1 MANYVKFKQG
11 LKKDFNTTNQP
22 LTNGMIYFVI
32 DENNNGSIYY
42 DTIVDGKKATKN
54 GTVHRV
60 KFSRLPIKI
69 TGSVIGTGVISQDG
83 ETIEINTSTNHSH
96 GLAHQDFT
104 VTLSDDDTDLKWTRL
119 GNQNGGGFWL
129 KSIRGQAKAPAWFQP
144 DYSAGIA
151 FGGENTKGV
160 ISVRYYQPSVRFA
173 GGNGS
178 APVWYFTITGSNDK
192 TYDLNGIG
200 GHSSDSAK
208 LDHNV
213 TFKIAST
220 ADAIKGGS
228 GTATNLSGSAV
239 DLYLPTKISGFDL
252 LQATRFQ
259 GNADTSTVAAKL
271 GRGGNTSLPM
281 TFNWSGQGGQPT
293 WLWGGENGT
302 DMYVYNPSNF
312 RVAHSV
318 STAGLDHDVTF
329 KISKIANATTGETGV
344 VTKLTGALLELI
356 LPASISGFNLI
367 QSTRFQGNADSA
379 TVASRANSLFLNPS
393 NRQENINYQINS
405 DKYQSRVT
413 YSLASSITKTGKPP
427 VGDSHVLTFGWDG
440 SGWGAQLAITTDAKP
455 HMAIR
460 GAKAGEKGD
469 SIWDETWSTVLDS
482 SNYTSYIN
490 NYYWA
495 DVKVSTTANAKTNPN
510 FFNVTSSGWFFS
522 NTSSTGW
529 QNSAHGGGIYMKD
542 NSYVR
547 IYGGKKFAVENT
559 DSDSINTAGGVKAL
573 GGFTSDAGTMKVYA
587 EFNNE
592 INFGGTNNSN
602 TVYFGYRKKDSKE
615 IPSIFIFGSGTGT
628 ATIRA
633 NAGWFGNKYLSGDNW
648 IGWYTAKGDTSSKR
662 YGYIQTDISDNGNMR
677 FVKEGG
683 GYFTFNSHVNP
694 NQTNAYDLGTQA
706 LAWRTLYVTNLNLYG
721 QTANRLVWTNGANA
735 IQASHHYA
743 SSTQVSIGD
752 TSPVGSYTFYVKGDS
767 LFQGNIRVANDI
779 YMTRAGTSIYWD
791 SDTYRQRLLTTDDST
806 ANTPVFTFQQSEDS
820 ASTWKNLLV
829 IRDNGIIE
837 PLANSG
843 GIYKN
848 FTANNQNPVIWM
860 NGNNTDNWL
869 WQIGSGTSTK
879 QYYGYGLKY
888 IGTGSEVGNLL
899 RLYADNRG
907 NSDVIAIGINQNGQV
922 GIGTDANSN
931 HRLIVSGTGYFSDT
945 LYATHIGI
953 TNTASN
959 TGKGISLYG
968 GGYGGTGSL
977 PTYGIAFAGV
987 DTFDSHGAVC
997 NDWATYFTMNSTSN
1011 RGWIFRTGNTNVASI
1026 NNKGYA
1032 AFSAVGK
1039 SSFIAFPD
1047 GGSYVTTADV
1057 KTGYLRITLPQRRS
1071 NTMLGFKV
1079 SIYNYST
1086 NTSCEYTIKGYN
1098 YYDGVW
1104 SQCTAY
1110 SIGYNGDL
1118 SKSNLP
1124 VYYGETASNSV
1135 IYIGDVA
1142 TSWSYPQI
1150 QIHDV
1155 VVGFQ
1160 NYEYKQWCFN
1170 WNIDF
1175 VTTLENVT
1183 ASIDKPNS
1191 SYAATKLLNTRNIWG
1206 QPFNGTADVA
1216 GQLSGATR
1224 IMNRSTQ
1231 PLYLGN
1237 ADNSNWVFTQDICSH
1252 SGANNWAINIDGYS
1266 WFQYTNIGY
1275 NYNSNDSAY
1284 RLRVNGASY
1293 IDGNLTIPNKSC
1305 FHGILGE
1312 NSSTNSGDVGGLTWL
1327 NISGTAGAAVDTN
1340 DTPSS
1345 AWWYILRNRH
1355 TNQLNNYY
1363 TDVAIPFN
1371 DKSIYYKIVRGGN
1384 VVGSKWVQV
1393 LDVDNY
1399 TYTLDGRYVLKT
1411 GDTMTGHL
1419 CIKANDTSER
1429 FVDVYNSTGHIHLD
1443 ATNGRMGIW
1452 TNVGGVSTW
1461 LISTTKSNAE
1471 IPRLLQ
1477 ISSNGNTI
1485 TIGSQNSNWCHLYN
1499 SANIPFIFNKTVAST
1514 DGNLG
1519 TIGYPWHEVYS
1530 NSWFRSIGTGGWYS
1544 ETYGGGWHMTDS
1556 NFIRN
1561 YNSKAVSININSNN
1575 AWGIGGHR
1583 LATVFKGND
1592 HVSILLSTNTL
1603 GYGLCVNNDGN
1614 WYWGKRTT
1622 NSETSTSGDSYV
1634 LYGSTNYISPYSTN
1648 AMDLGLSN
1656 RRWRS
1661 GHIYR
1666 DFNIYGNESTGDES
1680 HIRFNA
1686 SNNTQ
1691 RAIITFNGNID
1702 NTFKSSTHL
1711 KIATSYGDILLAP
1724 ANGNVNIG
1732 DGNCSLT
1739 WRKADHGGVTGGLES
1754 GVYYSTPNRESVV
1767 FANMYA
1773 HAGWIFVNGIRPSNK
1788 TKWNSLG
1795 VIPAVQIHHNALYI
1809 NRAVRDADTADYNL
1823 YVNGTAYFNGQVT
1836 ATQFNGYLNGEAARA
1851 ARLDSYDTRSA
1862 TRTPQD
1868 TPRGMTLNFKGNGT
1882 YSLSDG
1888 GSYIGLL
1895 SWRSYGLGG
1904 DLSGGYPIEIAYT
1917 ANGNLWTRI
1926 GTSATAW
1933 GNWNRILTT
1942 GNYTG
1947 TLNGNYVK
1955 KSGDTMTGALINN
1968 SGLVAKHGHDFLV
1981 GGKEFN
1987 FIPDAYSGDIW
1998 INYQSWSR
2006 NSSSTIN
2013 SYYFGNGHAGYNTTS
2028 VYAGKVYGAVWNDY
2042 AEYRNTI
2049 NIKPGQCVIETGL
2062 GDLVQST
2069 KRLQPGANIVSDTFG
2084 FAIGKTEQTKTP
2096 IAVSGRVLAY
2106 PYEDRDSYQAGDPV
2120 CSGPN
2125 GTISKMTREEVRE
2138 YPDRIVGTVSEIPE
2152 YEVWGT
2158 GNVKVNGR
2166 IWIKVK

>member
-1 MANYVKFKQG
+1 LANYVKFKQG

-32 DENNNGSIYY
+32 DENNHGSIYY
-42 DTIVDGKKATKN
+42 DTVVDGAQATKK

-60 KFSRLPIKI
+60 KFSGLPIKI
-69 TGSVIGTGVISQDG
+69 TGSVTGTGVISKDG

-104 VTLSDDDTDLKWTRL
+104 VLLSSDDTNLKWTRL

-129 KSIRGQAKAPAWFQP
+129 KSIRGQSKAPAWFLP

-151 FGGENTKGV
+151 FGGADTKGI
-160 ISVRYYQPSVRFA
+160 ISVRYSQPGVRFA
-173 GGNGS
+173 GGNGD
-178 APVWYFTITGSNDK
+178 APVWYFTITGANDK
-192 TYDLNGIG
+192 TYDLSKIG
-200 GHSSDSAK
+200 GHSNDSAK

-213 TFKIAST
+213 TFKITST
-220 ADAIKGGS
+220 ADATKGGN
-228 GTATNLSGSAV
+228 GTATDLSGPAV

-281 TFNWSGQGGQPT
+281 TFYWDSSKGGQPT

-302 DMYVYNPSNF
+302 DMYIYNPSNF
-312 RVAHSV
+312 KVAHSV
-318 STAGLDHDVTF
+318 NTAGLDHDVTF
-329 KISKIANATTGETGV
+329 KISKTADATTGEKGV

-440 SGWGAQLAITTDAKP
+440 SGWGAQLAITADAKP

-460 GAKAGEKGD
+460 GAKVGEKGV

-522 NTSSTGW
+522 SAPSTGW

-542 NSYVR
+542 SSYVR

-559 DSDSINTAGGVKAL
+559 DSDSINTTGGVKAS
-573 GGFTSDAGTMKVYA
+573 GGFTSDDGTMKIYA

-592 INFGGTNNSN
+592 VNFGGTNNSGII
-602 TVYFGYRKKDSKE
+602 YFGYRKKDSKE
-615 IPSIFIFGSGTGT
+615 IPSVFVFGSGTGT
-628 ATIRA
+628 ATIKA
-633 NAGWFGNKYLSGDNW
+633 NAGWFGNKYLSTDNW
-648 IGWYTAKGDTSSKR
+648 IGWYTTKGDTSSKR

-752 TSPVGSYTFYVKGDS
+752 TSPAGSYTFYVKGDS
-767 LFQGNIRVANDI
+767 LFKGNIRVDKDI
-779 YMTRAGTSIYWD
+779 YMTGAETSIYWD
-791 SDTYRQRLLTTDDST
+791 SDTYRQRLATTDDST

-820 ASTWKNLLV
+820 ASSWKNLLI
-829 IRDNGIIE
+829 IRDNGVIE
-837 PLANSG
+837 PLVNSG

-848 FTANNQNPVIWM
+848 FTVNNQHPVIWM
-860 NGNNTDNWL
+860 NGNDTDNWL
-869 WQIGSGTSTK
+869 WQISSGTASR

-888 IGTGSEVGNLL
+888 IGTGSGVGNLL
-899 RLYADNRG
+899 RLYADNQ
-907 NSDVIAIGINQNGQV
+907 NNADVIAIGINQNGQV
-922 GIGTDANSN
+922 GIGTDANTN
-931 HRLIVSGTGYFSDT
+931 HRLMVSGTGYFSDT
-945 LYATHIGI
+945 LYAAHIGI
-953 TNTASN
+953 LNTSDT
-959 TGKGISLYG
+959 TGKGISLFG
-968 GGYGGTGSL
+968 KGYGGTGSL

-987 DTFDSHGAVC
+987 GKFKPHGAVYS
-997 NDWATYFTMNSTSN
+997 DWATYFTMDGTSN
-1011 RGWIFRTGNTNVASI
+1011 RGWIFKTDDTNVASI

-1039 SSFIAFPD
+1039 NSFIAFPD
-1047 GGSYVTTADV
+1047 GGSYITTTDTI
-1057 KTGYLRITLPQRRS
+1057 TGYLRITLPQYRS
-1071 NTMLGFKV
+1071 NTMLSFKV
-1079 SIYNYST
+1079 SIYNYSS

-1098 YYDGVW
+1098 YYDGTW
-1104 SQCTAY
+1104 HQCTAY

-1124 VYYGETASNSV
+1124 VYYGETSSNSV

-1155 VVGFQ
+1155 SVGFK
-1160 NYEYKQWCFN
+1160 NYEYKQWCNN

-1175 VTTLENVT
+1175 VTAVENVT

-1224 IMNRSTQ
+1224 VMNRSTQ

-1237 ADNSNWVFTQDICSH
+1237 ADNSNWVLTQDICSH
-1252 SGANNWAINIDGYS
+1252 SGASNWAINISGFS
-1266 WFQYTNIGY
+1266 WFNYTNIGY
-1275 NYNSNDSAY
+1275 KYDSRDSAY

-1305 FHGILGE
+1305 FIGILGQ
-1312 NSSTNSGDVGGLTWL
+1312 NDSTNSGNKGGLTWF

-1355 TNQLNNYY
+1355 TNQSNNYY

-1371 DKSIYYKIVRGGN
+1371 DRSIYYKIVRDGN
-1384 VVGSKWVQV
+1384 VVDSKWIQV
-1393 LDVDNY
+1393 LDVNNY

-1419 CIKANDTSER
+1419 RIKANNTDER
-1429 FVDVYNSTGHIHLD
+1429 FVDVYNSTGHIYLD
-1443 ATNGRMGIW
+1443 AMNGRMGVW

-1461 LISTTKSNAE
+1461 LISTTKSTAE
-1471 IPRLLQ
+1471 IPRLL
-1477 ISSNGNTI
+1477 SLTSNGNTV

-1499 SANIPFIFNKTVAST
+1499 SADIPFIFNKTVAST
-1514 DGNLG
+1514 NGDLG
-1519 TIGYPWHEVYS
+1519 TTEYPWHQVYS
-1530 NSWFRSIGTGGWYS
+1530 NDWFRSIGNSGWYS
-1544 ETYGGGWHMTDS
+1544 QTYGGGWHMTDS
-1556 NFIRN
+1556 VWMRC
-1561 YNSKAVSININSNN
+1561 YNDKPIYTAG
-1575 AWGIGGHR
+1575 GI
-1583 LATVFKGND
+1583 
-1592 HVSILLSTNTL
+1592 
-1603 GYGLCVNNDGN
+1603 Y
-1614 WYWGKRTT
+1614 
-1622 NSETSTSGDSYV
+1622 
-1634 LYGSTNYISPYSTN
+1634 SPH
-1648 AMDLGLSN
+1648 
-1656 RRWRS
+1656 
-1661 GHIYR
+1661 GHI
-1666 DFNIYGNESTGDES
+1666 FICAGN
-1680 HIRFNA
+1680 
-1686 SNNTQ
+1686 
-1691 RAIITFNGNID
+1691 
-1702 NTFKSSTHL
+1702 
-1711 KIATSYGDILLAP
+1711 
-1724 ANGNVNIG
+1724 
-1732 DGNCSLT
+1732 
-1739 WRKADHGGVTGGLES
+1739 
-1754 GVYYSTPNRESVV
+1754 
-1767 FANMYA
+1767 
-1773 HAGWIFVNGIRPSNK
+1773 
-1788 TKWNSLG
+1788 
-1795 VIPAVQIHHNALYI
+1795 
-1809 NRAVRDADTADYNL
+1809 
-1823 YVNGTAYFNGQVT
+1823 
-1836 ATQFNGYLNGEAARA
+1836 
-1851 ARLDSYDTRSA
+1851 
-1862 TRTPQD
+1862 
-1868 TPRGMTLNFKGNGT
+1868 
-1882 YSLSDG
+1882 
-1888 GSYIGLL
+1888 
-1895 SWRSYGLGG
+1895 
-1904 DLSGGYPIEIAYT
+1904 
-1917 ANGNLWTRI
+1917 
-1926 GTSATAW
+1926 
-1933 GNWNRILTT
+1933 
-1942 GNYTG
+1942 
-1947 TLNGNYVK
+1947 
-1955 KSGDTMTGALINN
+1955 
-1968 SGLVAKHGHDFLV
+1968 
-1981 GGKEFN
+1981 EFN
-1987 FIPDAYSGDIW
+1987 FIPDSYNNEVW
-1998 INYQSWSR
+1998 INYQSWGRPTPGGATSSLITGYKLGNGRGGLVNNVYANTFVGSLSGTATNAINANNADTTDGVHLEWSGEQAAASTDWIAGWSADGKKIKAVRRSNLETKNADTVDGYHAASFFIHDRLAATNTAGDDGLWGLTGSR
-2006 NSSSTIN
+2006 SFHGALPEGLSNIYSYGQLISFSTDNSARLQIYAAHTGSADSILSYRTGWGTDKKTWRTFIDSGNIGKQSVNYSNSTGYVRSLGN
-2013 SYYFGNGHAGYNTTS
+2013 QAPETGRTAARGGVYTYNMYDQTANGAPNTYLSVVGFGNGTGGHIEIAGQWTGNSNLWMRGLRDCCDDWYSWNRIWCQGNS
-2028 VYAGKVYGAVWNDY
+2028 VTGAVWNDY
-2042 AEYRNTI
+2042 AECRQSDCSE
-2049 NIKPGQCVIETGL
+2049 PGRVVFEK
-2062 GDLVQST
+2062 GDDTLT
-2069 KRLQPGANIVSDTFG
+2069 KTEKRLQHFAGVISDTWG
-2084 FAIGKTEQTKTP
+2084 FSQGETDKAKTN
-2096 IAVSGRVLAY
+2096 IAVAGRVLVY
-2106 PYEDRDSYQAGDPV
+2106 TYQDRNNYKPGDCV
-2120 CSGPN
+2120 CAAPN
-2125 GTISKMTREEVRE
+2125 GTIDIMTREEIIKF
-2138 YPDRIVGTVSEIPE
+2138 PDRIVGTVSCVPD
-2152 YEVWGT
+2152 YEEWG
-2158 GNVKVNGR
+2158 GGKNADRDPVKVNDR

>member
-60 KFSRLPIKI
+60 KFSGLPIKI

-83 ETIEINTSTNHSH
+83 ETIEINTSTNHTH

-104 VTLSDDDTDLKWTRL
+104 VTLSDDNTNLKWTRL

-129 KSIRGQAKAPAWFQP
+129 KSIRGQAKAPAWFLP

-151 FGGENTKGV
+151 FGGSDTKGI
-160 ISVRYYQPSVRFA
+160 ISVRYSQPGVRFA
-173 GGNGS
+173 GGNGD
-178 APVWYFTITGSNDK
+178 APVWYFTITGANDK
-192 TYDLNGIG
+192 TYDLSKIG

-220 ADAIKGGS
+220 ADATKGGS

-281 TFNWSGQGGQPT
+281 TFNWNGQGGQPT

-312 RVAHSV
+312 KVAHSV

-329 KISKIANATTGETGV
+329 KISKVANATTGETGV

-405 DKYQSRVT
+405 DQYQSRVT

-427 VGDSHVLTFGWDG
+427 VGDSHVLTFGWDN
-440 SGWGAQLAITTDAKP
+440 SGWGAQLAITANAKP

-460 GAKAGEKGD
+460 GAKVDEKGI

-522 NTSSTGW
+522 NAPSTGW

-542 NSYVR
+542 SSYVR

-559 DSDSINTAGGVKAL
+559 DSDSINTTGGVKAS
-573 GGFTSDAGTMKVYA
+573 GGFTSDNGTMKVYA
-587 EFNNE
+587 ESTNE
-592 INFGGTNNSN
+592 INFGGTNGSN

-628 ATIRA
+628 ANIQA
-633 NAGWFGNKYLSGDNW
+633 NAGWFGQKYLSGDNW
-648 IGWYTAKGDTSSKR
+648 IGWYAAKGDTSSKR

-779 YMTRAGTSIYWD
+779 YMTGAGTSIYWD
-791 SDTYRQRLLTTDDST
+791 SDTYRQRLLTADDSN
-806 ANTPVFTFQQSEDS
+806 ANTPVFTFQQSEDA
-820 ASTWKNLLV
+820 ASSWKNLLV
-829 IRDNGIIE
+829 IRDNGVIE

-860 NGNNTDNWL
+860 NGNDTDNWL
-869 WQIGSGTSTK
+869 WQISSGTSTK
-879 QYYGYGLKY
+879 QYFGYGLKY
-888 IGTGSEVGNLL
+888 IGTGSGASNVL
-899 RLYADNRG
+899 RLYADNQG
-907 NSDVIAIGINQNGQV
+907 QTDVIAIGINQNGQV
-922 GIGTDANSN
+922 GIGTDANGS
-931 HRLIVSGTGYFSDT
+931 HRLMVSGTGYFSDT

-953 TNTASN
+953 TNTSGN

-987 DTFDSHGAVC
+987 GTFDSHGAVC
-997 NDWATYFTMNSTSN
+997 NDWATYFTMDGTSN

-1032 AFSAVGK
+1032 SFSATGRDN
-1039 SSFIAFPD
+1039 FIAFPD
-1047 GGSYVTTADV
+1047 GGSYTTQTST

-1071 NTMLGFKV
+1071 NTMLKFKV
-1079 SIYNYST
+1079 SIYNYSS
-1086 NTSCEYTIKGYN
+1086 NTSCEYTINGYN
-1098 YYDGVW
+1098 YYDGTW
-1104 SQCTAY
+1104 NQCTAY
-1110 SIGYNGDL
+1110 SVGYNGDL

-1142 TSWSYPQI
+1142 TTWSYPQI

-1160 NYEYKQWCFN
+1160 NYSYNQWCCN

-1175 VTTLENVT
+1175 VTALENIT
-1183 ASIDKPNS
+1183 ASVEKPNS

-1224 IMNRSTQ
+1224 VMNRSTQ

-1237 ADNSNWVFTQDICSH
+1237 ADNSSWVMVQNICSH
-1252 SGANNWAINIDGYS
+1252 SGSNKWAISINGTS
-1266 WFQYTNIGY
+1266 WFDHTNIGY
-1275 NYNSNDSAY
+1275 AYNSNDSAY

-1293 IDGNLTIPNKSC
+1293 IDGSLTIPNKSC
-1305 FHGILGE
+1305 FYGILGQ
-1312 NSSTNSGDVGGLTWL
+1312 NSSTNSGDVGGLTWC
-1327 NISGTAGAAVDTN
+1327 NISGTAGAAADTN
-1340 DTPSS
+1340 DAPSS

-1355 TNQLNNYY
+1355 TNQSNNYY

-1371 DKSIYYKIVRGGN
+1371 DKSIYYKIVRDGN
-1384 VVGSKWVQV
+1384 VVNSKWVQV

-1411 GDTMTGHL
+1411 GDTMTGNL
-1419 CIKANDTSER
+1419 RIKVTDTSER
-1429 FVDVYNSTGHIHLD
+1429 FVDVYNSTGHIYLD

-1452 TNVGGVSTW
+1452 TNIGGVSTW

-1485 TIGSQNSNWCHLYN
+1485 TIGSQSSDWCHLYN

-1556 NFIRN
+1556 TWLRS
-1561 YNSKAVSININSNN
+1561 YNDKPIYTAG
-1575 AWGIGGHR
+1575 GI
-1583 LATVFKGND
+1583 
-1592 HVSILLSTNTL
+1592 
-1603 GYGLCVNNDGN
+1603 Y
-1614 WYWGKRTT
+1614 
-1622 NSETSTSGDSYV
+1622 
-1634 LYGSTNYISPYSTN
+1634 SPH
-1648 AMDLGLSN
+1648 
-1656 RRWRS
+1656 
-1661 GHIYR
+1661 GHI
-1666 DFNIYGNESTGDES
+1666 FICSGN
-1680 HIRFNA
+1680 
-1686 SNNTQ
+1686 
-1691 RAIITFNGNID
+1691 
-1702 NTFKSSTHL
+1702 
-1711 KIATSYGDILLAP
+1711 
-1724 ANGNVNIG
+1724 
-1732 DGNCSLT
+1732 
-1739 WRKADHGGVTGGLES
+1739 
-1754 GVYYSTPNRESVV
+1754 
-1767 FANMYA
+1767 
-1773 HAGWIFVNGIRPSNK
+1773 
-1788 TKWNSLG
+1788 
-1795 VIPAVQIHHNALYI
+1795 
-1809 NRAVRDADTADYNL
+1809 
-1823 YVNGTAYFNGQVT
+1823 
-1836 ATQFNGYLNGEAARA
+1836 
-1851 ARLDSYDTRSA
+1851 
-1862 TRTPQD
+1862 
-1868 TPRGMTLNFKGNGT
+1868 
-1882 YSLSDG
+1882 
-1888 GSYIGLL
+1888 
-1895 SWRSYGLGG
+1895 
-1904 DLSGGYPIEIAYT
+1904 
-1917 ANGNLWTRI
+1917 
-1926 GTSATAW
+1926 
-1933 GNWNRILTT
+1933 
-1942 GNYTG
+1942 
-1947 TLNGNYVK
+1947 
-1955 KSGDTMTGALINN
+1955 
-1968 SGLVAKHGHDFLV
+1968 
-1981 GGKEFN
+1981 EFN
-1987 FIPDAYSGDIW
+1987 FIPDSYNGSVW
-1998 INYQSWSR
+1998 LNYQSWGR
-2006 NSSSTIN
+2006 PTPGGATSSIITE
-2013 SYYFGNGHAGYNTTS
+2013 YRLGNGRGGLVDK
-2028 VYAGKVYGAVWNDY
+2028 VYANTFVGSLSGTATNANSAGNADTTDGVHLEWAGSQAASATDWIAGWSADGKKIKAVKRSDLETKNADTVDGYHANAFVKKAGDTMAGPLYTSFKSSVAIGSYEAAATTVQDLVNNVRYSSGCMGSVNLTTTYSATGGTILAGWYNFIYSPHRSGGRNGTAVGDNCDYGTLLLTGMTVGSAHWRIRVSSGSIAEVRRIWNAGDSVTGAVWNDY
-2042 AEYRNTI
+2042 AECRQSDCSE
-2049 NIKPGQCVIETGL
+2049 PGRVVFEK
-2062 GDLVQST
+2062 GDDTLT
-2069 KRLQPGANIVSDTFG
+2069 KTEKRLQHFAGVISDTWG
-2084 FAIGKTEQTKTP
+2084 FSQGETDKAKIN
-2096 IAVSGRVLAY
+2096 IAVAGRVLVY
-2106 PYEDRDSYQAGDPV
+2106 TYQDRNNYKPGDCV
-2120 CSGPN
+2120 CAAPN
-2125 GTISKMTREEVRE
+2125 GTIDIMTREEIIKF
-2138 YPDRIVGTVSEIPE
+2138 PDRIVGIVSCVPD
-2152 YEVWGT
+2152 YEEWG
-2158 GNVKVNGR
+2158 GGKNADRDPVKINGR

>member
-42 DTIVDGKKATKN
+42 DTVVDGAHATKN

-60 KFSRLPIKI
+60 KFSGLPIKV
-69 TGSVIGTGVISQDG
+69 TGSVTGTGIIKDG
-83 ETIEINTSTNHSH
+83 ELIEINTSTNHSH

-104 VTLSDDDTDLKWTRL
+104 VFLSNDDTNLKWTRL

-129 KSIRGQAKAPAWFQP
+129 KSIRGQSKAPAWFQP
-144 DYSAGIA
+144 DYAAGIA
-151 FGGENTKGV
+151 FGGGDTKGI
-160 ISVRYYQPSVRFA
+160 ISVKYSEPSVKFA
-173 GGNGS
+173 GGNGD
-178 APVWYFTITGSNDK
+178 APVWYFTITGANNKS
-192 TYDLNGIG
+192 YDLSKIG

-220 ADAIKGGS
+220 ADATQGGN
-228 GTATNLSGSAV
+228 GTTTNLSGAAV
-239 DLYLPTKISGFDL
+239 DLYLPSKISGFDL

-259 GNADTSTVAAKL
+259 GNAD
-271 GRGGNTSLPM
+271 
-281 TFNWSGQGGQPT
+281 
-293 WLWGGENGT
+293 
-302 DMYVYNPSNF
+302 
-312 RVAHSV
+312 
-318 STAGLDHDVTF
+318 
-329 KISKIANATTGETGV
+329 
-344 VTKLTGALLELI
+344 
-356 LPASISGFNLI
+356 
-367 QSTRFQGNADSA
+367 SA
-379 TVASRANSLFLNPS
+379 TVASKAESLRLNPI
-393 NRQENINYQINS
+393 NRQESLNYKINTDNFQGKI
-405 DKYQSRVT
+405 T
-413 YSLASSITKTGKPP
+413 YSLASFITKTGKPP
-427 VGDSHVLTFGWDG
+427 IGDSHVLTFGWDG
-440 SGWGAQLAITTDAKP
+440 SGGGAQLAITADAKP
-455 HMAIR
+455 HIAIR
-460 GAKAGEKGD
+460 GAKANEKGV

-495 DVKVSTTANAKTNPN
+495 DVKVSTTSNAKTNPN

-522 NTSSTGW
+522 NAPSTGW

-542 NSYVR
+542 SSYVR

-559 DSDSINTAGGVKAL
+559 DSDSINTTGGVKAS

-587 EFNNE
+587 EVNNE
-592 INFGGTNNSN
+592 INFGGTNPSN
-602 TVYFGYRKKDSKE
+602 RIYFGHRKKDSKE
-615 IPSIFIFGSGTGT
+615 IPSIFVFGSGTGT
-628 ATIRA
+628 ANIQA
-633 NAGWFGNKYLSGDNW
+633 NAGWFGQKYLSGDNW
-648 IGWYTAKGDTSSKR
+648 IGWYAAKGDTSSKR

-779 YMTRAGTSIYWD
+779 YMTGAGTSIYWD

-806 ANTPVFTFQQSEDS
+806 ANTPVFTFQQSEDA
-820 ASTWKNLLV
+820 ASSWKNLLV

-837 PLANSG
+837 PLVNSG

-860 NGNNTDNWL
+860 NGNDTDNWL
-869 WQIGSGTSTK
+869 WQISSGTSTK
-879 QYYGYGLKY
+879 QYFGYGLKY
-888 IGTGSEVGNLL
+888 IGTGSGVGNLL
-899 RLYADNRG
+899 RLYADNQG
-907 NSDVIAIGINQNGQV
+907 NADVVAIGINQNGQV
-922 GIGTDANSN
+922 GIGTDANAS

-953 TNTASN
+953 TNTAGN

-987 DTFDSHGAVC
+987 GTFDSHGAVC
-997 NDWATYFTMNSTSN
+997 NDWATYFTMDSTSN

-1071 NTMLGFKV
+1071 NTMLGFKI

-1086 NTSCEYTIKGYN
+1086 NTSCEYTIKGCN

-1104 SQCTAY
+1104 HQCTAY

-1118 SKSNLP
+1118 SISNLP

-1155 VVGFQ
+1155 AVGFR
-1160 NYEYKQWCFN
+1160 NYEYKQWCCN
-1170 WNIDF
+1170 WDIDF
-1175 VTTLENVT
+1175 VTTSLENVT
-1183 ASIDKPNS
+1183 ASVDKPNS
-1191 SYAATKLLNTRNIWG
+1191 SYATTKLLNTRNIWG
-1206 QPFNGTADVA
+1206 QPFDGTADIT

-1224 IMNRSTQ
+1224 VMNRSTQ
-1231 PLYLGN
+1231 SIFLGN
-1237 ADNSNWVFTQDICSH
+1237 ADNTGWVYTQDIASH
-1252 SGANNWAINIDGYS
+1252 SGPKKWAININGLS

-1275 NYNSNDSAY
+1275 DYSSNDSAY

-1293 IDGNLTIPNKSC
+1293 IDGSLTIPNKSC
-1305 FHGILGE
+1305 FYGILGE
-1312 NSSTNSGDVGGLTWL
+1312 NNSTNSGDMGGLTWF

-1355 TNQLNNYY
+1355 TNQSNNYY

-1371 DKSIYYKIVRGGN
+1371 DNSIYYKIVRNGS
-1384 VVGSKWVQV
+1384 VVNSKWVQV
-1393 LDVDNY
+1393 LDVNNY

-1411 GDTMTGHL
+1411 GDIMTGNL
-1419 CIKANDTSER
+1419 RIKAADTAER
-1429 FVDVYNSTGHIHLD
+1429 FVDVYNSTGHVYLD
-1443 ATNGRMGIW
+1443 AENGRMGIW

-1485 TIGSQNSNWCHLYN
+1485 TIGSQSSDWCHLYN

-1556 NFIRN
+1556 
-1561 YNSKAVSININSNN
+1561 
-1575 AWGIGGHR
+1575 
-1583 LATVFKGND
+1583 
-1592 HVSILLSTNTL
+1592 
-1603 GYGLCVNNDGN
+1603 
-1614 WYWGKRTT
+1614 
-1622 NSETSTSGDSYV
+1622 
-1634 LYGSTNYISPYSTN
+1634 
-1648 AMDLGLSN
+1648 
-1656 RRWRS
+1656 
-1661 GHIYR
+1661 
-1666 DFNIYGNESTGDES
+1666 
-1680 HIRFNA
+1680 
-1686 SNNTQ
+1686 
-1691 RAIITFNGNID
+1691 
-1702 NTFKSSTHL
+1702 
-1711 KIATSYGDILLAP
+1711 
-1724 ANGNVNIG
+1724 
-1732 DGNCSLT
+1732 T
-1739 WRKADHGGVTGGLES
+1739 WL
-1754 GVYYSTPNRESVV
+1754 
-1767 FANMYA
+1767 
-1773 HAGWIFVNGIRPSNK
+1773 
-1788 TKWNSLG
+1788 
-1795 VIPAVQIHHNALYI
+1795 
-1809 NRAVRDADTADYNL
+1809 
-1823 YVNGTAYFNGQVT
+1823 
-1836 ATQFNGYLNGEAARA
+1836 
-1851 ARLDSYDTRSA
+1851 
-1862 TRTPQD
+1862 
-1868 TPRGMTLNFKGNGT
+1868 
-1882 YSLSDG
+1882 
-1888 GSYIGLL
+1888 
-1895 SWRSYGLGG
+1895 RSYN
-1904 DLSGGYPIEIAYT
+1904 DKPIYT
-1917 ANGNLWTRI
+1917 A
-1926 GTSATAW
+1926 
-1933 GNWNRILTT
+1933 
-1942 GNYTG
+1942 
-1947 TLNGNYVK
+1947 
-1955 KSGDTMTGALINN
+1955 
-1968 SGLVAKHGHDFLV
+1968 
-1981 GGKEFN
+1981 GGIYSPHEHIFICAENEFN
-1987 FIPDAYSGDIW
+1987 FIPDSYNNDVW
-1998 INYQSWSR
+1998 INYQSWGR
-2006 NSSSTIN
+2006 PTPGGATSSIIHA
-2013 SYYFGNGHAGYNTTS
+2013 YRFGNGRQGLVSQVYANTFVGSLSGTATNAEYVSNESVYMRFHWSGQSGQPTWLWGGNEAGHMYVYNPSNFSVNYANSAGNADTVDSLHANSFLRKYNANDEVSNVDELKTNSYIFTHGDNENGGWPTGTLPPGAHNGTAIIHTHTHAGNFYTQLAFDTNQNALWIRS
-2028 VYAGKVYGAVWNDY
+2028 
-2042 AEYRNTI
+2042 
-2049 NIKPGQCVIETGL
+2049 
-2062 GDLVQST
+2062 
-2069 KRLQPGANIVSDTFG
+2069 ANNQTTFG
-2084 FAIGKTEQTKTP
+2084 SWERILTSSNFNSQSDMSLITTQKTLT
-2096 IAVSGRVLAY
+2096 VSNDWVDTGISSNNTLTT
-2106 PYEDRDSYQAGDPV
+2106 
-2120 CSGPN
+2120 N
-2125 GTISKMTREEVRE
+2125 GTYAVQFSGFDKGVLDQWGDIYSGIMSW
-2138 YPDRIVGTVSEIPE
+2138 YSGGTNSTDADEILLHSA
-2152 YEVWGT
+2152 GHATNGQHIFLRTIRQNT
-2158 GNVKVNGR
+2158 GILKLQ
-2166 IWIKVK
+2166 IKGSTTNSTAVTVTFKFRRLI

>member
-42 DTIVDGKKATKN
+42 DTVVDGKKATKN

-60 KFSRLPIKI
+60 KFSGLPIKV
-69 TGSVIGTGVISQDG
+69 TGSVTGTGIIKDG
-83 ETIEINTSTNHSH
+83 ELIEINTSTNHSH

-104 VTLSDDDTDLKWTRL
+104 VTLSNDDTNLKWTRL

-129 KSIRGQAKAPAWFQP
+129 KSIRGQTKAPAWFLP

-151 FGGENTKGV
+151 FGGADTKGI
-160 ISVRYYQPSVRFA
+160 ISVRYSQPSVKFA
-173 GGNGS
+173 GGNGD
-178 APVWYFTITGSNDK
+178 APVWYFTITGANNKS
-192 TYDLNGIG
+192 YDLSKIG

-220 ADAIKGGS
+220 ADATKGGN
-228 GTATNLSGSAV
+228 GTTTNLSGAAV
-239 DLYLPTKISGFDL
+239 DLYLPSKISGFDL

-271 GRGGNTSLPM
+271 GRSGDTSLPM
-281 TFNWSGQGGQPT
+281 TFYWDGSKGTQPT
-293 WLWGGENGT
+293 WLWGGENGI

-312 RVAHSV
+312 KVAHSV
-318 STAGLDHDVTF
+318 STAGLDHNITF
-329 KISKIANATTGETGV
+329 KISKVANATTGETGV
-344 VTKLTGALLELI
+344 ATKLTEALLELI

-405 DKYQSRVT
+405 DKYQSRMT
-413 YSLASSITKTGKPP
+413 YSLASSTTKTGKPP
-427 VGDSHVLTFGWDG
+427 VGDSHVLTFGWDN
-440 SGWGAQLAITTDAKP
+440 SGWGAQLAITADAKP
-455 HMAIR
+455 HIAIR
-460 GAKAGEKGD
+460 GAKTGKNGV

-522 NTSSTGW
+522 NAPSTGW

-542 NSYVR
+542 SSYVR

-559 DSDSINTAGGVKAL
+559 DSDSINTTGGVKAS

-587 EFNNE
+587 EVNNE
-592 INFGGTNNSN
+592 INFGGTNPSN
-602 TVYFGYRKKDSKE
+602 RIYFGYRKKDSKE
-615 IPSIFIFGSGTGT
+615 IPSIFVFGSGTGT
-628 ATIRA
+628 ANIQA
-633 NAGWFGNKYLSGDNW
+633 NAGWFGQKYLSGDNW
-648 IGWYTAKGDTSSKR
+648 IGWYAAKGDTSSKR

-743 SSTQVSIGD
+743 SSTQVSIGN

-779 YMTRAGTSIYWD
+779 YMTGAGTSIYWD

-806 ANTPVFTFQQSEDS
+806 ANTPVFTFQQSEDA
-820 ASTWKNLLV
+820 ASSWKNLLV

-837 PLANSG
+837 PLVNSG

-860 NGNNTDNWL
+860 NGNDTDNWL
-869 WQIGSGTSTK
+869 WQISSGTSTK
-879 QYYGYGLKY
+879 QYFGYGLKY
-888 IGTGSEVGNLL
+888 IGTGSGVGNLL
-899 RLYADNRG
+899 RLYADNQG
-907 NSDVIAIGINQNGQV
+907 NADVVAIGINQNGQV
-922 GIGTDANSN
+922 GIGTDANAS

-953 TNTASN
+953 TNTAGN

-987 DTFDSHGAVC
+987 GTFDSHGAVC
-997 NDWATYFTMNSTSN
+997 NDWATYFTMDSTSN

-1071 NTMLGFKV
+1071 NTMLGFKI

-1104 SQCTAY
+1104 RQCTAY

-1118 SKSNLP
+1118 SISNLP

-1155 VVGFQ
+1155 AVGFR
-1160 NYEYKQWCFN
+1160 NYEYKQWCCN

-1183 ASIDKPNS
+1183 ASVDKPNS
-1191 SYAATKLLNTRNIWG
+1191 SYATTKLLNTRNIWG
-1206 QPFNGTADVA
+1206 QPFDGTADIT

-1224 IMNRSTQ
+1224 VMNRSTQ
-1231 PLYLGN
+1231 SIFLGN
-1237 ADNSNWVFTQDICSH
+1237 ADNTGWVYTQDIASH
-1252 SGANNWAINIDGYS
+1252 SGPKKWAININGLS

-1275 NYNSNDSAY
+1275 DYSSNDSAY

-1293 IDGNLTIPNKSC
+1293 IDGSLTIPNKSC

-1312 NSSTNSGDVGGLTWL
+1312 NNSTNSGDVGGLTWL
-1327 NISGTAGAAVDTN
+1327 NISGTAGAAADTN

-1355 TNQLNNYY
+1355 TNQSNNYY

-1371 DKSIYYKIVRGGN
+1371 DKSIYYKIVRNGG
-1384 VVGSKWVQV
+1384 VVDSKWVQV

-1419 CIKANDTSER
+1419 RIKANDTAER
-1429 FVDVYNSTGHIHLD
+1429 FVDVYNSTGHVYLD
-1443 ATNGRMGIW
+1443 AENGRMGIW

-1485 TIGSQNSNWCHLYN
+1485 TIGSQNSDWCHLYN

-1519 TIGYPWHEVYS
+1519 TIEYPWHEVYS

-1556 NFIRN
+1556 TWMRS
-1561 YNSKAVSININSNN
+1561 YNDKPIYTAG
-1575 AWGIGGHR
+1575 GI
-1583 LATVFKGND
+1583 
-1592 HVSILLSTNTL
+1592 
-1603 GYGLCVNNDGN
+1603 Y
-1614 WYWGKRTT
+1614 
-1622 NSETSTSGDSYV
+1622 
-1634 LYGSTNYISPYSTN
+1634 SPH
-1648 AMDLGLSN
+1648 
-1656 RRWRS
+1656 
-1661 GHIYR
+1661 GHI
-1666 DFNIYGNESTGDES
+1666 FICAGN
-1680 HIRFNA
+1680 
-1686 SNNTQ
+1686 
-1691 RAIITFNGNID
+1691 
-1702 NTFKSSTHL
+1702 
-1711 KIATSYGDILLAP
+1711 
-1724 ANGNVNIG
+1724 
-1732 DGNCSLT
+1732 
-1739 WRKADHGGVTGGLES
+1739 
-1754 GVYYSTPNRESVV
+1754 
-1767 FANMYA
+1767 
-1773 HAGWIFVNGIRPSNK
+1773 
-1788 TKWNSLG
+1788 
-1795 VIPAVQIHHNALYI
+1795 
-1809 NRAVRDADTADYNL
+1809 
-1823 YVNGTAYFNGQVT
+1823 
-1836 ATQFNGYLNGEAARA
+1836 
-1851 ARLDSYDTRSA
+1851 
-1862 TRTPQD
+1862 
-1868 TPRGMTLNFKGNGT
+1868 
-1882 YSLSDG
+1882 
-1888 GSYIGLL
+1888 
-1895 SWRSYGLGG
+1895 
-1904 DLSGGYPIEIAYT
+1904 
-1917 ANGNLWTRI
+1917 
-1926 GTSATAW
+1926 
-1933 GNWNRILTT
+1933 
-1942 GNYTG
+1942 
-1947 TLNGNYVK
+1947 
-1955 KSGDTMTGALINN
+1955 
-1968 SGLVAKHGHDFLV
+1968 
-1981 GGKEFN
+1981 EFN
-1987 FIPDAYSGDIW
+1987 FIPDSYNGLVW
-1998 INYQSWSR
+1998 LNYQSWGRPTPGSAT
-2006 NSSSTIN
+2006 SSIITE
-2013 SYYFGNGHAGYNTTS
+2013 YRLGNGRGGLVSQVYANTFVGSLSGTATNATNADNADTTDGVHLEWSGEQAASATDWIAGWTADGKKIKAIRRSDLATKNSDVAAKLGQSGNVAVPMTFYWNGQGGQPNWIWGGNDGTNMYVYNPSNFSVNYANSAATASGANVLNINNTKGLSNCLQYLQTLFPEGDIDSPGSSWHHVLKFNHGQGDTYYKRLMAFSFWGRNNIYTATAEGNGTTS
-2028 VYAGKVYGAVWNDY
+2028 AWSKFWLQGDSVTGAVWNDY
-2042 AEYRNTI
+2042 AECRRADSQE
-2049 NIKPGQCVIETGL
+2049 PGYVMFEK
-2062 GDLVQST
+2062 GDDSLSKTVE
-2069 KRLQPGANIVSDTFG
+2069 RLQHFAGVVSDTWG
-2084 FAIGKTEQTKTP
+2084 FSQGETDEAKTN
-2096 IAVSGRVLAY
+2096 IAVAGRVLVY
-2106 PYEDRDSYQAGDPV
+2106 PYRDRDEYKPGDCV
-2120 CSGPN
+2120 CAAPG
-2125 GTISKMTREEVRE
+2125 GKVDIMTREEVVQ
-2138 YPDRIVGTVSEIPE
+2138 YPDRIVGTVSCVPD
-2152 YEVWGT
+2152 YEEWG
-2158 GNVKVNGR
+2158 GGELADRDPVKVNGR